1 MPVKQVLHEAEPQ
14 IPLQRLRQHLPL
26 PLLLRHEALEQAGQR
41 HAQVK
46 ELLVKERDE
55 VVLLPE
61 DAVRD
66 VMRVELG
73 GGRVVRVAG
82 VLGGDGGEGVLFA
95 DGADAA
101 DDFGPRDGLN
111 VGLD

>member
-1 MPVKQVLHEAEPQ
+1 MSVKQVLHQAEPQ

-41 HAQVK
+41 HAQV
-46 ELLVKERDE
+46 EEFLVEERDE

-66 VMRVELG
+66 VVRVELG
-73 GGRVVRVAG
+73 CDGLVSGRVRRERGERVVFSNG
-82 VLGGDGGEGVLFA
+82 TY
-95 DGADAA
+95 AA
-101 DDFGPRDGLN
+101 DDFWPGNRLN
-111 VGLD
+111 ILLQKA